1 MKTKI
6 LMIIVFITNFISAQ
20 DSISISSRDTIQNF
34 YFDQTKQTHVIGFS
48 PLSRKIEKIN
58 GLVFGVGHID
68 NRYVEKQA
76 INGFNVEV
84 NPAPAIGAFMT
95 FIAVMY
101 LPEVI
106 SANFGKKRMIKTQ
119 DTLAIKEDYLR
130 IKNWDKSPHL
140 KLNGLNIS
148 TGCFFTTTSMN
159 GLNISLANKF
169 QVFNG
174 ISVAP
179 LGTISDIQTGMSIG
193 LINANNNLNGL
204 VLGVYNQSYKLNGLQ
219 IGMLNK
225 VDSNQGLQIGFINH
239 SRSKGFQL
247 GVWNKNKKR
256 SLPILNW

>member
-1 MKTKI
+1 M
-6 LMIIVFITNFISAQ
+6 
-20 DSISISSRDTIQNF
+20 
-34 YFDQTKQTHVIGFS
+34 
-48 PLSRKIEKIN
+48 
-58 GLVFGVGHID
+58 VFGVGHID

-106 SANFGKKRMIKTQ
+106 SANFGRKRMIKTQ
-119 DTLAIKEDYLR
+119 DTLAIKEDCLR

-140 KLNGLNIS
+140 KLNGLNFS

-219 IGMLNK
+219 IGILNK
-225 VDSNQGLQIGFINH
+225 VDSNQGLQIGFVNH